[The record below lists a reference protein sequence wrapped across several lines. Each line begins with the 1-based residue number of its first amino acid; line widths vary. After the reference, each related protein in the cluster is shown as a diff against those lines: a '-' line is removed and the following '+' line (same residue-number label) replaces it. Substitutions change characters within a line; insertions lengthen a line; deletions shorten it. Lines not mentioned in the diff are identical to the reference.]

1 MAQRLNSHMDLNNM
15 HETMQSAYKKHHS
28 TETALLYIQNDILNS
43 IDQNKVVF
51 LVLLDLSAAFDT
63 IDHELLINRLS
74 SRLGLSGCVLDWF
87 RSYLKNRS
95 QRIKLDNVLS
105 DHTLLRYGVPQGS
118 VLGPILFSIYVLPLC
133 YIIKKY
139 GISYH
144 TYADD
149 TQLYLSFKNNSAESE
164 AYHIGRIQTCIKE
177 IRLWMSQNFLK
188 LNENKTEFIV
198 FGTTVQLSKLKLST
212 LAVGDSSVNLSS
224 KVRNLG
230 AIFDNKMKLISHVN
244 TVCQKAHNQ
253 LRNIGKIQKYL
264 SQDTKEI
271 IVHAFVTTRLDYLNS
286 LLYGMPDYII
296 KRLQRLLNAAARII
310 RNLGKYDHITDAMKK
325 LHWLPIESRI
335 QYKVLVLVHAC
346 VHNISPPYLS
356 SLLTS
361 YVPSREMRSS
371 GKLIL
376 HQPIPNKVTYGKRPF
391 AYGGPR
397 LWNNLDIKLRTIVS
411 PETFKR
417 ELKTHLYKSV
427 YT

>member
-1 MAQRLNSHMDLNNM
+1 MLWGAPR
-15 HETMQSAYKKHHS
+15 
-28 TETALLYIQNDILNS
+28 
-43 IDQNKVVF
+43 
-51 LVLLDLSAAFDT
+51 
-63 IDHELLINRLS
+63 
-74 SRLGLSGCVLDWF
+74 
-87 RSYLKNRS
+87 
-95 QRIKLDNVLS
+95 
-105 DHTLLRYGVPQGS
+105 
-118 VLGPILFSIYVLPLC
+118 FSIGPHIVLNLCAPPLLHHQ
-133 YIIKKY
+133 KY

-144 TYADD
+144 TNADD

-164 AYHIGRIQTCIKE
+164 AYHIGRIQTCVKE

-296 KRLQRLLNAAARII
+296 K
-310 RNLGKYDHITDAMKK
+310 D
-325 LHWLPIESRI
+325 SRD
-335 QYKVLVLVHAC
+335 Y
-346 VHNISPPYLS
+346 
-356 SLLTS
+356 
-361 YVPSREMRSS
+361 
-371 GKLIL
+371 
-376 HQPIPNKVTYGKRPF
+376 
-391 AYGGPR
+391 
-397 LWNNLDIKLRTIVS
+397 
-411 PETFKR
+411 
-417 ELKTHLYKSV
+417 
-427 YT
+427 